1 MRQSESV
8 VIVDKCNKRYF
19 TVGYWNKCNM
29 ELNLLFGGGT
39 RPTQNSPRNQV
50 IISEI
55 RTEDLEKSPAP
66 VLPCVH
72 NHLQPAFVET
82 SSIDLPPDYLTIAQS
97 CTEGE
102 SLAKELPPDYLTA
115 VRNHD
120 INELNLS
127 AFVQTSSI
135 DLPPD
140 YCTVAQSSNTCND
153 IDVESSS
160 EELPVY
166 FTAVQNISELDSS
179 MDCAEIRQF
188 KDAYQPATA
197 GYEGSGHHL

>member
-1 MRQSESV
+1 M
-8 VIVDKCNKRYF
+8 
-19 TVGYWNKCNM
+19 
-29 ELNLLFGGGT
+29 
-39 RPTQNSPRNQV
+39 
-50 IISEI
+50 
-55 RTEDLEKSPAP
+55 
-66 VLPCVH
+66 
-72 NHLQPAFVET
+72 
-82 SSIDLPPDYLTIAQS
+82 PPDYLTIAQS

-102 SLAKELPPDYLTA
+102 SLAEELPPDYLTA
-115 VRNHD
+115 VRNLD

-153 IDVESSS
+153 IDVKSSS

-188 KDAYQPATA
+188 KDAYQPAAA